1 MRIAYALLE
10 QELQESVTALNV
22 KLHVTPTPPP
32 PPPYI
37 YISTLSH
44 LPINQLFKPF
54 QSAYRPVYST
64 ETALLKGMDDRLR
77 SLDHGNVSVLTLLD
91 FSDAFDTVD
100 HTILLQH
107 LDVSLA

>member
-1 MRIAYALLE
+1 MYAKDMFKTLE
-10 QELQESVTALNV
+10 
-22 KLHVTPTPPP
+22 K
-32 PPPYI
+32 
-37 YISTLSH
+37 
-44 LPINQLFKPF
+44 
-54 QSAYRPVYST
+54 
-64 ETALLKGMDDRLR
+64 KGMDDPLR